1 MNDASG
7 ATCFPVVLQ
16 FYGDLPLFLKRRDA
30 AGRVERSLCE
40 KTAVKDVI
48 EACGVPH
55 TEVDLI
61 LCDGQPAGLQLHVVA
76 SGEIEVFPVGL
87 ANGLHPAHRL
97 QRRQHSRFVA
107 DGHLG
112 KLVRDLRL
120 LGFDVLYDNKADDA
134 ALVQIA
140 AGEDRALLTRDRRLL
155 MHAAVR
161 HGYCLRSDRAEEQI
175 IDVIRRFELQE
186 RMLPYTRCLA
196 CNGGLTVVSK
206 QEVLEE
212 IEPLT
217 KLYYEEFRRCLSCR
231 RVYWSGSHFAKL
243 QARID
248 RIRSAARAHRT

>member
-1 MNDASG
+1 MKDGSG
-7 ATCFPVVLQ
+7 ATCFLVALQ
-16 FYGDLPLFLKRRDA
+16 FHGDLPLFLKRRDV
-30 AGRVERSLCE
+30 AGRVERSLNE

-61 LCDGQPAGLQLHVVA
+61 VCGGEPVGFEFQVA
-76 SGEIEVFPVGL
+76 ARSDIEVFPVG
-87 ANGLHPAHRL
+87 AAIGVHPTHRL

-112 KLVRDLRL
+112 KLARDLRL
-120 LGFDVLYDNKADDA
+120 LGFDVVYDSEADDV
-134 ALVQIA
+134 ALVRIA

-155 MHAAVR
+155 MHGAVR
-161 HGYCLRSDRAEEQI
+161 HGYCPRSHRAEEQI
-175 IDVIRRFELQE
+175 IEVVRRFELRE
-186 RMLPYTRCLA
+186 LIVPYTRCLA

-212 IEPLT
+212 LEPLT
-217 KLYYEEFRRCLSCR
+217 KLYYEEFRRCESCR

-248 RIRSAARAHRT
+248 RIRSAAQAH

>member
-1 MNDASG
+1 MNDASD
-7 ATCFPVVLQ
+7 AICFRVALQ
-16 FYGDLPLFLKRRDA
+16 FHGDLPLFLKRRDA
-30 AGRVERSLCE
+30 AGRLQRSLCE

-61 LCDGQPAGLQLHVVA
+61 LCDGQPVGFHFQVVG
-76 SGEIEVFPVGL
+76 SSDIDVFPVDVAPGF
-87 ANGLHPAHRL
+87 HPAHRL
-97 QRRQHSRFVA
+97 QRRRHSLFVA

-112 KLVRDLRL
+112 KLARDLRL
-120 LGFDVLYDNKADDA
+120 LGFDVAYDNDADDA

-140 AGEDRALLTRDRRLL
+140 AAEDRALLTRDRRLL

-161 HGYCLRSDRAEEQI
+161 LGYCPRSDRAEEQI
-175 IDVIRRFELQE
+175 IEVVRRFELGK

-196 CNGGLTVVSK
+196 CNGRLAVASK
-206 QEVLEE
+206 HEVIEE
-212 IEPLT
+212 LEPLT
-217 KLYYEEFRRCLSCR
+217 KLYYEEFRRCESCR

-248 RIRSAARAHRT
+248 RIRSAAVAH